1 MARPTLNTAP
11 TAQELAVV
19 DCPVERYVTITRL
32 ARTLGTLPKPIA
44 DLRKEALTEAL
55 GAGHTAAQIAGRAD
69 QSEGRVSQL
78 LKLIRTA
85 SPRLAAG
92 TES

>member
-1 MARPTLNTAP
+1 MARPKLNTAP
-11 TAQELAVV
+11 TAEELAVV

-32 ARTLGTLPKPIA
+32 ARKWGTLPKPMA
-44 DLRKEALTEAL
+44 DLRKKALTDAL
-55 GAGHTAAQIAGRAD
+55 AAGHTAAKIAVRAD
-69 QSEGRVSQL
+69 QSDGRVSQL

-85 SPRLAAG
+85 NARPTAG